1 MCRLFK
7 RPDDFEP
14 SGLGQAPTG
23 FKKKKNFKQWLS
35 GTIRKKDMQIPH
47 LLVELLLVDLKC
59 VNTAR
64 LKNVGHKS
72 NDAVT
77 SW

>member
-23 FKKKKNFKQWLS
+23 FKKKNFKQWLS

-64 LKNVGHKS
+64 LKNVGHNS